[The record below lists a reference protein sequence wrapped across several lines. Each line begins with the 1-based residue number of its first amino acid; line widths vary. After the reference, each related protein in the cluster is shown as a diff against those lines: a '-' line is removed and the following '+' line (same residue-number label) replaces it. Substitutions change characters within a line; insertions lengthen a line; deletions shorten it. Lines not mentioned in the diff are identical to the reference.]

1 MKCDIIILTDCYN
14 SCDLKYSGELCSPA
28 GEHGSP
34 QQCGTK
40 NYDITL
46 GHNMFLILQTIYTHG
61 VRRLAVRYFTNKIEN

>member
-1 MKCDIIILTDCYN
+1 MKCGIIILTDCYN
-14 SCDLKYSGELCSPA
+14 SCDLKCSGER
-28 GEHGSP
+28 GSP

-46 GHNMFLILQTIYTHG
+46 GHNMFLILQTIYTNG